1 MHYYKNMLNIGQM
14 YKGEKLYHYT
24 TSDAL
29 INIVTNKEFW
39 ITKWDYLNDVDELRV
54 AEEVCDAI
62 LREESLD
69 LEIIKAIRK
78 KTNKIIREDLS
89 FFILSFSCDKDS
101 QLLW

>member
-62 LREESLD
+62 LR
-69 LEIIKAIRK
+69 
-78 KTNKIIREDLS
+78 
-89 FFILSFSCDKDS
+89 
-101 QLLW
+101 